1 MTKIFCKTTIY
12 DLDLCQLQASN
23 ILRSRVI
30 YKPFQKI
37 VEEISIVRFTTSKIN
52 NLITSYSA
60 FIDLSFFSYIMHT
73 SSEERSPRV
82 MVIYWEIRHEAT
94 ESLQQINGL
103 LISADMIFGIN
114 NKMRNRYLLGS

>member
-1 MTKIFCKTTIY
+1 M
-12 DLDLCQLQASN
+12 
-23 ILRSRVI
+23 
-30 YKPFQKI
+30 
-37 VEEISIVRFTTSKIN
+37 
-52 NLITSYSA
+52 
-60 FIDLSFFSYIMHT
+60 MHT

-114 NKMRNRYLLGS
+114 IKMRNRYLSHSGFHRRDVWGIAQQICGYVRNSRSQYL